1 MKWPHVSI
9 VVVVYNEEDHISS
22 CVQSILSQTY
32 PAFDLTIVDNASE
45 DATLER
51 IPQPARVRTLRL
63 QDNVGFATAVN
74 VGLRATESKYVALVN
89 ADVRV
94 SRDWLFP
101 LVREMETQENI
112 GAAMPKILLEGR
124 NRTINSDGGR
134 MSFLGFAWAGHN
146 GRPDVGDSETVDVP
160 YASGAALVLRREAVA
175 EVGQLDSSYFLYHED
190 VDLGLRLW
198 RAGYRSVCV
207 RRASVSHDYAPWR
220 RRQKIALLE
229 ENRWATI
236 LKNFSRETLVKALPF
251 LLLAE
256 AMVLVY
262 CLQRKLLW
270 LKIVGMARLLQRLP
284 GILRER
290 RRLASQLGRD
300 DWIFL
305 RLCDGRLRDALDE
318 PDRFS
323 SIDTLFHRAYVSFF
337 ALEGGKVPRGS

>member
-1 MKWPHVSI
+1 MTWPHVSI
-9 VVVVYNEEDHISS
+9 VVVVYNGEDHISS

-32 PAFDLTIVDNASE
+32 PAFDLTVVDSASE
-45 DATLER
+45 DATLDR
-51 IPQPARVRTLRL
+51 VPHSAHVRTLRL

-74 VGLRATESKYVALVN
+74 IGLRATESKYVALVN
-89 ADVRV
+89 PDVRV
-94 SRDWLFP
+94 SKDWLFP
-101 LVREMETQENI
+101 LIQEMEAQENI
-112 GAAMPKILLEGR
+112 GAAMPKIFLEGR
-124 NRTINSDGGR
+124 DRTINSDGGR

-146 GRPDVGDSETVDVP
+146 GRPDGGNSQTVNVP
-160 YASGAALVLRREAVA
+160 YASGAALLLRREAVS

-220 RRQKIALLE
+220 HLQKIALLE

-236 LKNFSRETLVKALPF
+236 LKNFSLQTLVKALPF

-256 AMVLVY
+256 AMVVVY
-262 CLQRKLLW
+262 CLQRKQLW

-284 GILRER
+284 AILRER
-290 RRLASQLGRD
+290 RRLALQLGRD

-305 RLCDGRLRDALDE
+305 RLCDGHLRDALDE

-323 SIDTLFHRAYVSFF
+323 SIDALFHQAYVSFF
-337 ALEGGKVPRGS
+337 ALEGGKTPRGS